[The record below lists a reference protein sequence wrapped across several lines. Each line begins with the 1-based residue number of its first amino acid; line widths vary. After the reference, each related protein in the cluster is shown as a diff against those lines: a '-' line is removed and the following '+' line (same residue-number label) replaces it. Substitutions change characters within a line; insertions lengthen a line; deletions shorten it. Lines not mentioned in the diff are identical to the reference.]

1 MDKWYFLLFVVN
13 IKERQSIVVMLHYIH
28 IYIYIY
34 IYIYTQLFP
43 NKSETF
49 IFLKFRSKFYNL
61 LAGTEK
67 LFLVKH

>member
-1 MDKWYFLLFVVN
+1 MVFFVICCKYKRTSKHCSNAALYTV
-13 IKERQSIVVMLHYIH
+13 L
-28 IYIYIY
+28 Y